1 VSEPPPS
8 FERDI
13 GPLFRTEDVESMLF
27 AFDLRSYDDVRE
39 NADEILER
47 LEEGSMPC
55 DELWPQTQIER
66 FRAWIAGGKQP

>member
-13 GPLFRTEDVESMLF
+13 RPLFRPEHVDAMLF

-39 NADEILER
+39 NADEIFER
-47 LEEGSMPC
+47 LEDGSMPC
-55 DELWPQTQIER
+55 DEIWPQAQIER
-66 FRAWIAGGKQP
+66 FRSWIAGGAQP

>member
-1 VSEPPPS
+1 MSVAPPS

-13 GPLFRTEDVESMLF
+13 GPLFQTEDVESMLF

-39 NADEILER
+39 NAAEIVER

-55 DELWPQTQIER
+55 DETWPQTQIER
-66 FRAWIAGGKQP
+66 FRAWIAGGMQP